1 MDYAELVNTIK
12 AYAEND
18 FPDTVGTSDLTSDEQ
33 LATFVRQAE
42 QRVYNTV
49 QLLADRSTDTLTT
62 TEDDPYLAVP
72 TDWLSNFS
80 MAAIDPATGA
90 YTYLLNK
97 DVNFMRESFPDPT
110 DTGAPQYYA
119 YYDNTQ
125 YILAPTPDDTYDV
138 EVIYYK
144 YPESIVTATNT
155 WLGDNFDSVLL
166 YGALLEAYTYMKGE
180 PDVLAEYQKRYD
192 DALSQL
198 KQLAEGKNRQDTYR
212 TIQARLPVR

>member
-1 MDYAELVNTIK
+1 MDYAELVNTVK
-12 AYAEND
+12 AYTEND
-18 FPDTVGTSDLTSDEQ
+18 FPDTVGTSDLTSEEQ
-33 LATFVRQAE
+33 LATFIRQAE

-49 QLLADRSTDTLTT
+49 QLLADRNTDTLTT
-62 TEDDPYLAVP
+62 TTNDPYLAVP

-80 MAAIDPATGA
+80 MAVIDPTTNA

-97 DVNFMRESFPDPT
+97 DVSFMRESFPNPT

-166 YGALLEAYTYMKGE
+166 YGSLLEAYTYMKGE
-180 PDVLAEYQKRYD
+180 PDVIAEYQKRYD

-212 TIQARLPVR
+212 TLQARVPVR

>member
-1 MDYAELVNTIK
+1 MDYAALVNTIK
-12 AYAEND
+12 AYTEND

-42 QRVYNTV
+42 QRIYNTV

-62 TEDDPYLAVP
+62 TTNDPYLAVP

-80 MAAIDPATGA
+80 MAVIDPTTEA
-90 YTYLLNK
+90 YSYLLNK

-180 PDVLAEYQKRYD
+180 PDVIAEYQKRYD

>member
-12 AYAEND
+12 AYTEND
-18 FPDTVGTSDLTSDEQ
+18 FPDTVGTSDLTSAEQ
-33 LATFVRQAE
+33 LATFIRQAE

-49 QLLADRSTDTLTT
+49 QLLADRNTDTLTT
-62 TEDDPYLAVP
+62 TTNDPYLAVP

-80 MAAIDPATGA
+80 MAVIDPTTNA

-97 DVNFMRESFPDPT
+97 DVNFMRESFPNPT

-166 YGALLEAYTYMKGE
+166 YGSLLEAYTYMKGE
-180 PDVLAEYQKRYD
+180 PDVIAEYQKRYD

-212 TIQARLPVR
+212 TLQARVPVR

>member
-12 AYAEND
+12 AYTEND
-18 FPDTVGTSDLTSDEQ
+18 FPDTVGTSDLTSAEQ
-33 LATFVRQAE
+33 LATFIRQAE

-49 QLLADRSTDTLTT
+49 QLLADRNTDTLTT
-62 TEDDPYLAVP
+62 TTNDPYLAAP

-80 MAAIDPATGA
+80 MAVIDPTTNA

-97 DVNFMRESFPDPT
+97 DVNFMRESFPNPT

-166 YGALLEAYTYMKGE
+166 YGSLLEAYTYMKGE
-180 PDVLAEYQKRYD
+180 PDVIAEYQKRYD

-212 TIQARLPVR
+212 TLQARVPVR

>member
-1 MDYAELVNTIK
+1 MDYAALVNTIK
-12 AYAEND
+12 AYTEND

-42 QRVYNTV
+42 QRIYNTV

-62 TEDDPYLAVP
+62 TTNDPYLAVP

-80 MAAIDPATGA
+80 MAVIDPTTEA

-180 PDVLAEYQKRYD
+180 PDVIAEYQKRYD